1 MKGVLLLISTNR
13 EMEIPTAQCVNEMR
27 RAGAQL
33 ILEMGSSD
41 VSQARN
47 SALAAACDALRER
60 PEFDVVLMLDDDII
74 CKLETARELVAE
86 ARSSG
91 LACSAAYA
99 TGDARL
105 AGCRWP
111 NPAGGAWP
119 DGRVRW
125 QVGLGCLAIPKAL
138 LLELEASSESYEVR
152 GRVLSMFT
160 WSKAENGEWIAE
172 DYRLSRQLGGVK
184 LMPLGVGH
192 WKKGEFFPDDETLE
206 AIRENRMVQQLPGGR
221 VQA

>member
-1 MKGVLLLISTNR
+1 MNGVILLISSNR
-13 EMEIPTAQCVNEMR
+13 QMAVPTATCVNEMR

-47 SALAAACDALRER
+47 SALNAACKALHER
-60 PEFDVVLMLDDDII
+60 PELDCVLMLDDDII
-74 CKLETARELVAE
+74 CPLGVARELVGE

-91 LACSAAYA
+91 VACSAAYA

-105 AGCRWP
+105 AGSRWFQDGKP
-111 NPAGGAWP
+111 WA

-125 QVGLGCLAIPKAL
+125 QVGLGCLAIPRAL
-138 LLELEASSESYEVR
+138 LLELEQKSESYEVR
-152 GRVLSMFT
+152 GRVLTMFT
-160 WSKAENGEWIAE
+160 WSKAENGEWVAE
-172 DYRLSRQLGGVK
+172 DYRLSRQLGGVN

-192 WKKGEFFPDDETLE
+192 WKHGEYFPDDETLA
-206 AIRENRMVQQLPGGR
+206 AIRENRMVQQLPDGR